1 MDIKLVGLIKC
12 GEILPQRKKQ
22 TDRHDQHAPFLD
34 QPTLNK
40 VSFIQAK

>member
-1 MDIKLVGLIKC
+1 VGRFYHK
-12 GEILPQRKKQ
+12 EKKQ

-40 VSFIQAK
+40 VSFIQAKLNV